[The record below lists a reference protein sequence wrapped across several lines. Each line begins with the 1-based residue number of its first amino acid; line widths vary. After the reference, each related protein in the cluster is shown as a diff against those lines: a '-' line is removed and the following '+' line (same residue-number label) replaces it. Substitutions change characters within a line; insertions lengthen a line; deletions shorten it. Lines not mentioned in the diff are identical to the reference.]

1 MGGVRVVAVLGRGL
15 RLRCP
20 RCGGGR
26 VFDRVYRVPPGCAV
40 CGLVFEREPGYF
52 VGAIYLNYGV
62 TVLTAL
68 AGYFALDRW
77 ADASLPVQLA
87 VGGAF
92 TVVFPLWFFRH
103 SKGLWLALDYL
114 LDPAD
119 RSVLE
124 GDSRA

>member
-1 MGGVRVVAVLGRGL
+1 MVRVLGRGL

-20 RCGGGR
+20 RCGVGR
-26 VFDRVYRVPPGCAV
+26 VFDGVYRVAPRCPA

-77 ADASLPVQLA
+77 GGASLPVQLA

-92 TVVFPLWFFRH
+92 TVAFPLWFFRH

-114 LDPAD
+114 VDPAD
-119 RSVLE
+119 RAVLE
-124 GDSRA
+124 GDPCA